1 MIKKVIQNVWIF
13 LFGYICFDVYQN
25 YIAHNEKMD
34 NIQMDIPSIENN
46 IKQKQKKVTELEK
59 YFSDI
64 DSAKQRIE
72 RVAEEVEKI
81 QKKFPS
87 DINDSFYINGIKS
100 FTKSLN
106 LRNVEISSGGETD
119 QGFYFTKKFELSAR
133 GTYLQ
138 FLILLERIEGFEK
151 LLNISK
157 VSFKEISEKQKG
169 RFQLIDGYV
178 TIEAYRND
186 PNHKVDRGID
196 VIEKDFESGKSKK
209 KNKNK
214 KSRKKKK

>member
-1 MIKKVIQNVWIF
+1 MIKKIIQNVWIF

-25 YIAHNEKMD
+25 YIAHNEKID
-34 NIQMDIPSIENN
+34 NIQMDIPSLENN
-46 IKQKQKKVTELEK
+46 IKQKQKKVKELEK

-87 DINDSFYINGIKS
+87 DINDSFYINGIKN

-178 TIEAYRND
+178 SIEAYRHD
-186 PNHKVDRGID
+186 PSHKVDRGID
-196 VIEKDFESGKSKK
+196 VIEKGFKNGKNKK

-214 KSRKKKK
+214 KRRKKK